1 MALNYETLIRAA
13 SKPPNQRTTTEI
25 NDFIFP
31 WLKQSLKKKQ
41 GIFQKISDDV
51 IHDICKTIML
61 ERRPAWDVVIRQ
73 GDPGDTFYIILQGSV
88 NIYRFDEDGPKQ
100 ASPEFDTIK
109 EFSKLDHDPNK
120 REELIAQEFGN
131 YIVTLEGNGLAFKE
145 LGGFDFGERALVTN
159 EPRSATV
166 MSITPT
172 DLLVVDREVFNRTLK
187 AAHEKELQE
196 KTEFIN
202 RCPLFST
209 WSPRLKRL
217 VSLSLERGR
226 FSYDSMLYKQGT
238 RADAVYFIWS
248 GEVKITMDPLL
259 HWLQYPYLLP
269 QSDSMRQR
277 ALETF
282 LPMHQPSES
291 SNVHIPST
299 INIDSHRESL
309 AIKRRHMTFAEAE
322 KERAQR
328 ILQLALLGAG
338 DIIGL
343 ESYVCDL
350 STHINSAR
358 CTGPCDLFYILKHN
372 FVRLQKRHGAQIL
385 SERLREM
392 VVLSLQAYPS
402 RIIHLPLFIALMKRQ
417 LAPPITDEQAQY
429 HSKQSWLLHSN
440 NASHPHIR
448 RSGTTL
454 HANGKDRSQGTA
466 TYFRTD
472 TRSSRPR
479 RLGNATTIQ
488 YLTNDQVHVEKIE
501 DRLKKW
507 HAQMG
512 DDAKTQIRP
521 LTRFNIA
528 CTTTNNIIRTSSNE
542 KLEPQPNPTI
552 FSPSFYFDHN
562 SISGDS
568 NETIVPVEQL
578 LVNLGN
584 TLNEPISTYST
595 NISSYSS
602 RISLPPIYIYSK
614 QEQYEE
620 LQATLKQAWRSFHK
634 RPIPTAN

>member
-13 SKPPNQRTTTEI
+13 SKPPDQRTTTEI
-25 NDFIFP
+25 TDFIFP

-100 ASPEFDTIK
+100 APLAFDTIK
-109 EFSKLDHDPNK
+109 EFSQLDHDPDK

-131 YIVTLEGNGLAFKE
+131 YIVTLV
-145 LGGFDFGERALVTN
+145 GGFDFGERALVTN

-166 MSITPT
+166 MTITPT

-202 RCPLFST
+202 RCPLFSS

-226 FSYDSMLYKQGT
+226 FSYDSALYKQGA

-248 GEVKITMDPLL
+248 GEVKISMDPLL

-269 QSDSMRQR
+269 QSDPMRQR
-277 ALETF
+277 ALDLF
-282 LPMHQPSES
+282 LPMLQPSEP

-299 INIDSHRESL
+299 VNINSHRESY
-309 AIKRRHMTFAEAE
+309 AIKRRHMTFAQAE

-343 ESYVCDL
+343 ESYVGDL
-350 STHINSAR
+350 ATHVNSAR
-358 CTGPCDLFYILKHN
+358 CTAPCDLFYILKHN
-372 FVRLQKRHGAQIL
+372 FVRLQKRHGAQGL

-392 VVLSLQAYPS
+392 VVLSLQAYPL
-402 RIIHLPLFIALMKRQ
+402 RIMDLPLFTALMKRQ

-429 HSKQSWLLHSN
+429 RSKQSWLLNLNNSSHS
-440 NASHPHIR
+440 HTR

-454 HANGKDRSQGTA
+454 YGNGKDRLQGT
-466 TYFRTD
+466 TTNFRTD
-472 TRSSRPR
+472 TRSSRHR
-479 RLGNATTIQ
+479 RLGHAATIQ

-507 HAQMG
+507 HAEMG

-528 CTTTNNIIRTSSNE
+528 CTTTNNIIRTPSHE
-542 KLEPQPNPTI
+542 KLEVQPNSTVV
-552 FSPSFYFDHN
+552 SPSRVFYFDQN
-562 SISGDS
+562 SISGSGDES
-568 NETIVPVEQL
+568 IVPVEQL

-584 TLNEPISTYST
+584 TLDKPKSTYAT
-595 NISSYSS
+595 NSSSYSS
-602 RISLPPIYIYSK
+602 KISLPPIHIYSV
-614 QEQYEE
+614 QEQYED
-620 LQATLKQAWRSFHK
+620 LRDTLKQAWKSFHK
-634 RPIPTAN
+634 RSIPTIK

>member
-13 SKPPNQRTTTEI
+13 SKPPDQRTTTEI
-25 NDFIFP
+25 TDFIFP

-51 IHDICKTIML
+51 IHDICKTIIL

-88 NIYRFDEDGPKQ
+88 NIYRCDEDGPKS
-100 ASPEFDTIK
+100 APHDFDTVK
-109 EFSKLDHDPNK
+109 EFSKLDHDPDK

-131 YIVTLEGNGLAFKE
+131 YIVTLV
-145 LGGFDFGERALVTN
+145 GGFDFGERALVTN

-166 MSITPT
+166 MTIIPT
-172 DLLVVDREVFNRTLK
+172 DLLVVDRVVFSRTLK

-202 RCPLFST
+202 RCPLFSS

-226 FSYDSMLYKQGT
+226 FSYDSVLYKQGT

-248 GEVKITMDPLL
+248 GEVKISMDPLL
-259 HWLQYPYLLP
+259 HWLQYPSLLP
-269 QSDSMRQR
+269 QSDPMKQR
-277 ALETF
+277 ALELF
-282 LPMHQPSES
+282 LPMFQPSES

-299 INIDSHRESL
+299 VNIDSHRESF
-309 AIKRRHMTFAEAE
+309 AIKRRHMTFAQAE

-328 ILQLALLGAG
+328 ILHLALLTTG
-338 DIIGL
+338 DTIGL
-343 ESYVCDL
+343 ASYVCDL
-350 STHINSAR
+350 ATHINSAR

-372 FVRLQKRHGAQIL
+372 FVRLQKRHGAQGL

-402 RIIHLPLFIALMKRQ
+402 RIMHLPLLTALMKRQ
-417 LAPPITDEQAQY
+417 LAPPIIDEQAQY
-429 HSKQSWLLHSN
+429 HNKQSWLLHSN
-440 NASHPHIR
+440 NLSRSRIR

-454 HANGKDRSQGTA
+454 HANGKDRSLGTTA
-466 TYFRTD
+466 NSRSD
-472 TRSSRPR
+472 TRSSRHR
-479 RLGNATTIQ
+479 RLGHAATIQ

-507 HAQMG
+507 HANIG

-521 LTRFNIA
+521 LTRFNFA
-528 CTTTNNIIRTSSNE
+528 CTTTNNVIRTSSHE
-542 KLEPQPNPTI
+542 KLEPQSNVNI
-552 FSPSFYFDHN
+552 VSPST
-562 SISGDS
+562 SGDGGES
-568 NETIVPVEQL
+568 TLPVEQL
-578 LVNLGN
+578 LVNQGN
-584 TLNEPISTYST
+584 KLDEPISMYTPNSSLYSA
-595 NISSYSS
+595 
-602 RISLPPIYIYSK
+602 RISLPPMYIYTK
-614 QEQYEE
+614 QQQYEDT
-620 LQATLKQAWRSFHK
+620 QANLKEAWKNFHK
-634 RPIPTAN
+634 RPIPIIN

>member
-13 SKPPNQRTTTEI
+13 SKPPDQRTTTEI
-25 NDFIFP
+25 TDFIFP

-51 IHDICKTIML
+51 IHDICKTIIL

-88 NIYRFDEDGPKQ
+88 NIYRCDEDGPK
-100 ASPEFDTIK
+100 STPHDFDTVK
-109 EFSKLDHDPNK
+109 EFSKLDHDPDK

-131 YIVTLEGNGLAFKE
+131 YIVTLEGNGLAYKE

-166 MSITPT
+166 MTIIPT
-172 DLLVVDREVFNRTLK
+172 DLLVVDRVVFSRTLK

-202 RCPLFST
+202 RCPLFSS

-226 FSYDSMLYKQGT
+226 FSYDSVLYKQGT

-248 GEVKITMDPLL
+248 GEVKISMDPLL
-259 HWLQYPYLLP
+259 HWLQYPSLLP
-269 QSDSMRQR
+269 QSDPMKQR
-277 ALETF
+277 ALELF
-282 LPMHQPSES
+282 LPMFQPSES

-299 INIDSHRESL
+299 VNIDSHRESF
-309 AIKRRHMTFAEAE
+309 AIKRRHMTFAQAE

-328 ILQLALLGAG
+328 ILHLALLTTG
-338 DIIGL
+338 DTIGL
-343 ESYVCDL
+343 ASYVCDL
-350 STHINSAR
+350 ATHINSAR

-372 FVRLQKRHGAQIL
+372 FVRLQKRHGAQGL

-402 RIIHLPLFIALMKRQ
+402 RIMHLPLLTALMKRQ
-417 LAPPITDEQAQY
+417 LAPPIIDEQAQY
-429 HSKQSWLLHSN
+429 HNKQSWLLHSN
-440 NASHPHIR
+440 NLSRSRIR

-454 HANGKDRSQGTA
+454 HANGKDRSLGTTA
-466 TYFRTD
+466 NSRSD
-472 TRSSRPR
+472 TRSSRHR
-479 RLGNATTIQ
+479 RLGHAATIQ

-507 HAQMG
+507 HANIG

-521 LTRFNIA
+521 LTRFNFA
-528 CTTTNNIIRTSSNE
+528 CTTTNNVIRTSSHE
-542 KLEPQPNPTI
+542 KLEPQSNVNI
-552 FSPSFYFDHN
+552 VSPST
-562 SISGDS
+562 SGDGGES
-568 NETIVPVEQL
+568 TLPVEQL
-578 LVNLGN
+578 LVNQGN
-584 TLNEPISTYST
+584 KLDEPISMYTPNSSLYSA
-595 NISSYSS
+595 
-602 RISLPPIYIYSK
+602 RISLPPMYIYTK
-614 QEQYEE
+614 QQQYEDTR
-620 LQATLKQAWRSFHK
+620 ANLKEALKNFYK
-634 RPIPTAN
+634 RPIPIIN